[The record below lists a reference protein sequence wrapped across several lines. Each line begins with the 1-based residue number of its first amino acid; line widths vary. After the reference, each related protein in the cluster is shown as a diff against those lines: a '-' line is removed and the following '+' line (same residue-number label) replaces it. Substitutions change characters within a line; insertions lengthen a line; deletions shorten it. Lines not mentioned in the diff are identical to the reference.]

1 MSYRIHFDEDDGIV
15 EIKLSGKWTQEN
27 LDTLTCNGIGL
38 PKPEASKILIDIQDV
53 DDGLAM
59 ADAFN
64 SVFRFPMEQR
74 CRKTALLDRKQN
86 VKVVT
91 LFEIAAQNR
100 GIPVKWF
107 SAREDALLWLR
118 S

>member
-1 MSYRIHFDEDDGIV
+1 MSYRIHFDEEDGIV
-15 EIKLSGKWTQEN
+15 EIKLSGKWTKEN
-27 LDTLTCNGIGL
+27 LETLTCNGIGL
-38 PKPEASKILIDIQDV
+38 PKPEATRILIDIRDI
-53 DDGLAM
+53 DERLGM

-64 SVFRFPMEQR
+64 SVSKFPMEQR
-74 CRKTALLDRKQN
+74 CRKTALLDRKQS

-107 SAREDALLWLR
+107 RAKEDALLWLR